1 MSYHSTT
8 ERALSYAIYWYPNH
22 KDFRL
27 LGINDF
33 PVFLMYL
40 QKTGLHNFPF
50 LNSNADM
57 ESHLLSFLVKKPK
70 KSCVLPQDKTR

>member
-1 MSYHSTT
+1 M
-8 ERALSYAIYWYPNH
+8 I
-22 KDFRL
+22 
-27 LGINDF
+27 F
-33 PVFLMYL
+33 PFFLMYL